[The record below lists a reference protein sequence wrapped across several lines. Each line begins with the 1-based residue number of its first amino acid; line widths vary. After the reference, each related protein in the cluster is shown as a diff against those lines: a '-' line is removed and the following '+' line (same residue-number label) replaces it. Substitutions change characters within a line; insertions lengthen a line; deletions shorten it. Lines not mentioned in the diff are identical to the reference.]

1 MTLINS
7 RTIRGRCPVCSGE
20 HAACGPPSASVPV
33 DENWEV
39 AAVGGPLKRY
49 EVTLPGG
56 RKTVMKLN
64 EADAERYGATPAGAP
79 AETETGTAETTTET
93 PAKARATRNKSR
105 TATNKDGGTGGGN
118 D

>member
-1 MTLINS
+1 M
-7 RTIRGRCPVCSGE
+7 CSGA

-39 AAVGGPLKRY
+39 AAVGGPLKLY

-64 EADAERYGATPAGAP
+64 EADAGKYDAVPVGGGSRSTPAAVSEETAP
-79 AETETGTAETTTET
+79 EPKPAAKKRTTSN
-93 PAKARATRNKSR
+93 KART
-105 TATNKDGGTGGGN
+105 TANKDGGAGGG
-118 D
+118 DD